1 MDVGRV
7 RLRRAGPS
15 SIFTIMATTL
25 AMVTLAATAA
35 EHYTLAESAN
45 VVEAVPLFMSSP
57 AKKSGGKNHFKLENM
72 ARSAVAL
79 SAAQDKLYIGGTV
92 TEGNTAVGQA
102 ALAMLDLESNQLDFA
117 KSYALAYSVVAISEL
132 SNNEEDSS

>member
-35 EHYTLAESAN
+35 EHYTLAESAH

-57 AKKSGGKNHFKLENM
+57 TNKSGGSGRNHFKLENM

-79 SAAQDKLYIGGTV
+79 SAA
-92 TEGNTAVGQA
+92 
-102 ALAMLDLESNQLDFA
+102 
-117 KSYALAYSVVAISEL
+117 
-132 SNNEEDSS
+132 